1 MKAQIIR
8 IGNSQGIRIP
18 KALLEESGIKGEV
31 ELVLADEGI
40 LIRAGKRPRA
50 SWDAIFA
57 ALAENDD
64 DDAGMKVRTSFEAEE
79 WQW

>member
-18 KALLEESGIKGEV
+18 KALLEESRIKGEV
-31 ELVLADEGI
+31 ELVLAEDGI
-40 LIRAGKRPRA
+40 LIRAARRPRA
-50 SWDAIFA
+50 AWDEAFA
-57 ALAENDD
+57 GLAEGDD
-64 DDAGMKVRTSFEAEE
+64 DDVTLRARTAFEAEE